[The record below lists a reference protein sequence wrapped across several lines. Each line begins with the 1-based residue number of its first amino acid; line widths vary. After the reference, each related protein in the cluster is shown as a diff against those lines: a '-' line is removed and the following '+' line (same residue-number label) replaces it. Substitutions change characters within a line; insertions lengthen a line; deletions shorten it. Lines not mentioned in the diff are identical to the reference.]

1 MRIEDYLKYRIQ
13 GGDIYVLPVDI
24 FDELFDKLLNFQNES
39 KKLKETLNKIKS
51 EIERKIDF
59 CSSESEGYINHEK
72 CDKTIFFFKGL
83 IKDLKEV

>member
-1 MRIEDYLKYRIQ
+1 MRIEDYFKYRIQ
-13 GGDIYVLPVDI
+13 GGDIYVLPENV
-24 FDELFDKLLNFQNES
+24 FDELFGELLNFQNES

-72 CDKTIFFFKGL
+72 CDKTIFFLKGL